1 MGDWKCKKCGGK
13 IRISLT
19 RFMSSDYNIDKK
31 GNPIGKCLSK
41 LEGETIADNL
51 YCSKCG
57 AWYESEEFELEDIAE
72 WMEK

>member
-1 MGDWKCKKCGGK
+1 
-13 IRISLT
+13 
-19 RFMSSDYNIDKK
+19 MSSDYNIDKK
-31 GNPIGKCLSK
+31 GNPIGKCLRK

-72 WMEK
+72 WEE

>member
-19 RFMSSDYNIDKK
+19 RVMSSDYNIDKK
-31 GNPIGKCLSK
+31 GNPIGKCLK
-41 LEGETIADNL
+41 KTEGGVEAENF

-57 AWYESEEFELEDIAE
+57 EKLDSYRFRLEDIAE
-72 WMEK
+72 WREK